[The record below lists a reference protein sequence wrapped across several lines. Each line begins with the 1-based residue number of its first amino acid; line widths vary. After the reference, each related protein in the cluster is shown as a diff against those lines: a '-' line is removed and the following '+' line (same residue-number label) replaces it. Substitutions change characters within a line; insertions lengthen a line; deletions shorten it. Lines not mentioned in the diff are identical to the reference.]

1 MGLLAILLHVVPE
14 CKLGDDSR
22 RRQRHE
28 CRCGCRRSRGDEVF
42 RLRQVVQ
49 DDGLRRFRGRRR
61 RCWRLLRVVRLWCD
75 SRCSCSSSCSD
86 GAQERTHETALR
98 PFAAPV
104 GLVRHSMRNTRR
116 GRGGRGGRVGST
128 SAIEEVAQYE
138 SVRYTLVRGGVHGGE
153 HAPKARKSDT
163 TSRHH

>member
-1 MGLLAILLHVVPE
+1 
-14 CKLGDDSR
+14 
-22 RRQRHE
+22 
-28 CRCGCRRSRGDEVF
+28 
-42 RLRQVVQ
+42 
-49 DDGLRRFRGRRR
+49 
-61 RCWRLLRVVRLWCD
+61 
-75 SRCSCSSSCSD
+75 
-86 GAQERTHETALR
+86 
-98 PFAAPV
+98 
-104 GLVRHSMRNTRR
+104 MRNTRR